1 MGRKVDLN
9 QKKNSDITRMNKNT
23 SKRNIFRNMINNDN
37 LNETAENKVNQQTST
52 DNQKNDISNI
62 KIRFPLPIK
71 MLTVIVIF
79 VPFIILL
86 LFVTVFGD
94 FDGGSASSNF
104 QGLSGHDYYPGACNK
119 VKVNG
124 KIITIEEYAAG
135 VVINEVGGFT
145 EETLKTFAIAAR
157 TFLMQTA
164 NKVGSESDCYYNV
177 TDTSDRYQVYR
188 EREVPENIKK
198 AVEDTRGLVITLN
211 GKPRANYDAS
221 CVYTA
226 AQAKSRTPNE
236 TFDDNYVYIR
246 YGGWSIGGD
255 NYQKID
261 KEKAKS
267 IGSLNYYISKAESG
281 NSCGG
286 NHGGGLSQNGAGY
299 LEAYEGY
306 NYEKII
312 NYYYQN
318 KEKVV
323 SIYKGTNKTGNGYS
337 GNYPIEPD
345 NELYTNNEFLIK
357 KSLSEMLSENGS
369 SIEEFNKYLKS
380 EIKKAGVGTREG
392 SVAAA
397 MTLIGSLAEQGY
409 KINYQWGGIHTNL
422 GIISNIGTPAST
434 DACTGSYA
442 AQGYNSEKCLNNYR
456 WVGFDCGG
464 FVTWAIYNGMQ
475 GTTTPGG
482 TPVERY
488 KIFNSPETKL
498 KSDKAVCK
506 IGGVLQSKGHIVL
519 VVGHDDANKQY
530 IVAEATGSKVSNN
543 TGGVK
548 LTYYPYG
555 NKGLSSGYW
564 CSNLDEMYGD

>member
-357 KSLSEMLSENGS
+357 KSLSEMLSETEVVLRN
-369 SIEEFNKYLKS
+369 
-380 EIKKAGVGTREG
+380 
-392 SVAAA
+392 
-397 MTLIGSLAEQGY
+397 LI
-409 KINYQWGGIHTNL
+409 
-422 GIISNIGTPAST
+422 NI
-434 DACTGSYA
+434 
-442 AQGYNSEKCLNNYR
+442 
-456 WVGFDCGG
+456 
-464 FVTWAIYNGMQ
+464 
-475 GTTTPGG
+475 
-482 TPVERY
+482 
-488 KIFNSPETKL
+488 
-498 KSDKAVCK
+498 
-506 IGGVLQSKGHIVL
+506 
-519 VVGHDDANKQY
+519 
-530 IVAEATGSKVSNN
+530 
-543 TGGVK
+543 
-548 LTYYPYG
+548 
-555 NKGLSSGYW
+555 
-564 CSNLDEMYGD
+564 